1 MALDYGTL
9 LALVLTLAIF
19 SYIYKET
26 VIFHLAEHIFLGL
39 ATGHGMVTAY
49 KYIRDNAWTP
59 MINGEITMIVGFAFG
74 ILLLFF
80 LKKETEWIS
89 RWPLALMTGAVLGLG
104 VRAIISV
111 SLVRQLSGT
120 IQPFTTA
127 LTTMSALDA
136 ILILIGTITSLA
148 YFTFSYKHEGVLGY
162 IARVGRICIMLALGG
177 YFGNTT
183 MSRLTL
189 LSGRIVFI
197 LRSLGLIP

>member
-1 MALDYGTL
+1 MALDFGTI

-26 VIFHLAEHIFLGL
+26 VVFRLAEHIFLGL

-59 MINGEITMIVGFAFG
+59 MVNGEITMIMGFIFG

-89 RWPLALMTGAVLGLG
+89 RWPLALMTGAILGLG
-104 VRAIISV
+104 IRAIISV
-111 SLVRQLSGT
+111 SIVRQLTGT
-120 IQPFTTA
+120 IQPFTTT
-127 LTTMSALDA
+127 LTATSALDA
-136 ILILIGTITSLA
+136 ILILIGTIASLA
-148 YFTFSYKHEGVLGY
+148 YFTYSYKHEGVLGY
-162 IARVGRICIMLALGG
+162 VSRGGRIFIMLALGG

-189 LSGRIVFI
+189 LSGRVVFI